1 MKLRFPAPTVH
12 KEGLEN
18 AEVISDGASREIFLG
33 EVSSELGLKE
43 EIGGV
48 KKDSRG
54 LPRGAAGNPRVPR
67 LLPGT
72 LLYVTAEGTHQLR
85 ATQP

>member
-1 MKLRFPAPTVH
+1 MKHRFPAPTVH

-43 EIGGV
+43 EIGGACV
-48 KKDSRG
+48 REGRKALQAEEMG
-54 LPRGAAGNPRVPR
+54 LENCRPTWGLR
-67 LLPGT
+67 LSP
-72 LLYVTAEGTHQLR
+72 E
-85 ATQP
+85 P